1 MAKDRY
7 LLCNIL
13 MIYVDN
19 YRKKFLDNLV
29 IQQLGGLGGGFF
41 CLHTRKYCIQ
51 LEDQKILPDIQLGG
65 REIWPATK
73 IED

>member
-1 MAKDRY
+1 
-7 LLCNIL
+7 

-51 LEDQKILPDIQLGG
+51 LEDQKILPDIQLELS
-65 REIWPATK
+65 EIWQAIQ
-73 IED
+73 IEDQKYGRIFD

>member
-1 MAKDRY
+1 
-7 LLCNIL
+7 

-41 CLHTRKYCIQ
+41 CLHTRKYCIR

-65 REIWPATK
+65 PEIWRAIQINDQK
-73 IED
+73 YGQI